1 MSKTEWVIEDAFLG
15 KIKDLNTV
23 IPEKALKHFITE
35 VINKHKHS
43 HYLLPQLSDI
53 IVLVAFPGSE
63 TFIRDG
69 EKYWKDILNEKQYAD
84 FQENGQLI
92 IGWILVNEKYSK
104 KKIQYIDFMDTLVP
118 KYNLA
123 KFMIDKYCYKN
134 NVRLL
139 SRRKIQSSADV
150 SELKTEN
157 NVHVRLLPI
166 RKIQSSAD
174 VSELKTENKKRKR
187 NNE

>member
-1 MSKTEWVIEDAFLG
+1 MSTTEWVIEDALLG
-15 KIKDLNTV
+15 KIKELNTT
-23 IPEKALKHFITE
+23 IRENALKHFISE
-35 VINKHKHS
+35 VINKHEHS
-43 HYLLPQLSDI
+43 RYLLPKLSDI

-92 IGWILVNEKYSK
+92 IGWILVDEKYSK

-123 KFMIDKYCYKN
+123 KFMIDKYCYRN

-139 SRRKIQSSADV
+139 PRRKIQSSE
-150 SELKTEN
+150 S
-157 NVHVRLLPI
+157 
-166 RKIQSSAD
+166 
-174 VSELKTENKKRKR
+174 KTENKKRKR
-187 NNE
+187 NN

>member
-1 MSKTEWVIEDAFLG
+1 MSKTEWVIEDALFG
-15 KIKDLNTV
+15 KIKNVPLGGDVLKNFIKKV
-23 IPEKALKHFITE
+23 IDKHPNSSI
-35 VINKHKHS
+35 
-43 HYLLPQLSDI
+43 LLRNLSDI

-139 SRRKIQSSADV
+139 PRRKIQSSADV

-157 NVHVRLLPI
+157 KNNVRLLPI

-187 NNE
+187 NN